1 MGFIAWF
8 DGWDNNENRLL
19 EMRLFAMIVKAFKLL
34 INKSNEKRLSDQ
46 KKARK
51 RTSFLFSKST
61 DSLTKQVL
69 TLNWRPQSCF
79 VQG

>member
-8 DGWDNNENRLL
+8 DGWDNDENRLL

-34 INKSNEKRLSDQ
+34 INKSNEKCLSDQ